1 MLEIVTDKN
10 NLLRMKKR
18 NEKKFVCPSIQKSF
32 KDISQVITFRKKT
45 KHLQKTTV

>member
-18 NEKKFVCPSIQKSF
+18 KTNSMPKYTEKFQRRQSG
-32 KDISQVITFRKKT
+32 
-45 KHLQKTTV
+45 